1 MDFAD
6 FDLRTASEA
15 GRWVHLE
22 HSGKALY
29 AQPDQTVGADPTDK
43 PCRIHL
49 RGIMAPGVREL
60 IKTITRGQVALQA
73 RIGRAKDR
81 EIESLIEAAETKG
94 EAALQD
100 LICKAVAGWENIIIG
115 GKPADPDRENLL
127 RVCGPGTAFFGQVYE
142 AILEQ
147 HDFLSDAARG

>member
-6 FDLRTASEA
+6 FDLRSASEA

-22 HSGKALY
+22 HSGRPLY
-29 AQPDQTVGADPTDK
+29 VQPDKTVSAEPSDK

-60 IKTITRGQVALQA
+60 IKQIARNTAALQA
-73 RIGRAKDR
+73 RINRAKDS
-81 EIESLIEAAETKG
+81 EIEKLIEAAEAKG
-94 EAALQD
+94 EEALRD
-100 LICKAVAGWENIIIG
+100 LICNAVAGWENIIIG
-115 GKPADPDRENLL
+115 GKAAEPDRDTLL

-147 HDFLSDAARG
+147 HDFLSGAARG